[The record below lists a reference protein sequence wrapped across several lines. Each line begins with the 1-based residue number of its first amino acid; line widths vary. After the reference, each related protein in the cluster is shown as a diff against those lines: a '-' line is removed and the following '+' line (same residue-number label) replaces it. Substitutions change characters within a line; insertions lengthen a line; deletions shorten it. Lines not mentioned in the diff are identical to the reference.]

1 MTSDPTKSLLF
12 GQVLALV
19 LFKGDQNRPATL
31 VLLVHGAKVEQSS
44 DLMLNTLNV
53 AWL

>member
-1 MTSDPTKSLLF
+1 MTSDSTKSFLL
-12 GQVLALV
+12 GLVLALV
-19 LFKGDQNRPATL
+19 LSKGDQNRPATL
-31 VLLVHGAKVEQSS
+31 VSLVHGAKVEQSS